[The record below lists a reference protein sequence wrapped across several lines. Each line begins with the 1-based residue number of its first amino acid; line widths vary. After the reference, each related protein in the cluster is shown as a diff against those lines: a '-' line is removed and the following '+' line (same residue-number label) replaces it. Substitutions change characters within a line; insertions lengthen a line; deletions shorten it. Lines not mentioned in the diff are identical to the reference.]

1 MSDEWKLVCK
11 VQDIEMEDL
20 IRFDYEDKTFC
31 VYRLEDGF
39 YATDGI
45 CTHEDVHL
53 EEGLVMDS
61 EIECPMHQGIFDI
74 KSGKAVSPPACDDLK
89 TYPVKVENEEVYI
102 NIN

>member
-61 EIECPMHQGIFDI
+61 EKECPMHQGIFDI

-102 NIN
+102 NIS

>member
-45 CTHEDVHL
+45 CTHEAVHL

>member
-102 NIN
+102 NIS

>member
-11 VQDIEMEDL
+11 VEDIEMEDL